1 MLVTH
6 LGADVTVLATFLSFL
21 SATEE
26 GALMATSPALGQL
39 LSTFR
44 TVTFLGVP
52 CLSSGLPL
60 LQLPSFG
67 GACGVPRLVFTGRG
81 MDAIPPV
88 AAMPPVAPPYCPLR
102 RRWLCYLKHTAGTGW
117 GVHAGRTIPTG
128 TPLLTY
134 TGEVIS
140 TEETRR
146 RQAAEYDLGPGR
158 TRNYVLT
165 TREHSCT
172 HVLRTNVDATH
183 VGGVARFVNHSCAPN
198 LRVEM
203 VRAGG
208 HGQVVATAVLV
219 TRAVV
224 APGEQLTFSYAGDGD
239 NGDDEDDDGGA
250 AAKRRRVPCACGA
263 ATCVGWLPYSTR

>member
-1 MLVTH
+1 MVTH

-39 LSTFR
+39 LRTFR

-88 AAMPPVAPPYCPLR
+88 AMMPPVAPPYCPLR

-117 GVHAGRTIPTG
+117 GVHAGRTIPAG

-198 LRVEM
+198 AYFVHAEARQNHAVPSTIPLDDHSSAGRTGRRRCRRRCRWRCAVTAAAPTGTILPWPIAARLR
-203 VRAGG
+203 
-208 HGQVVATAVLV
+208 ATALL
-219 TRAVV
+219 REQSAV
-224 APGEQLTFSYAGDGD
+224 PS
-239 NGDDEDDDGGA
+239 
-250 AAKRRRVPCACGA
+250 
-263 ATCVGWLPYSTR
+263 